1 MQGIFLHCLGGSP
14 SFGEHQ
20 KAEGWGGRAGS
31 QSLCV
36 GPIPFWSPAACSND
50 CLFGPPSLPHPAKA
64 WGCSGVRGSALVLG
78 VAVTTG
84 DSFLLP
90 DSVWL
95 ICKPALSPLLP
106 SEQWPYCS
114 ELPSR
119 YREGRRHRPHWPA
132 AGSVV
137 TSLFPPIGGLS
148 QSFHAGRVKAITFP
162 SLPWRGKKSLSEATL
177 TQRGA
182 GARDF
187 LLVFPPWK
195 SSRVRCRACFPGKN
209 MLTAL
214 MLCWMVKC
222 FFISFFAQNWLIPT
236 TQMLQLLPGYRSP
249 YNSMA
254 GRGSTPMPLSS
265 ICTGECPANL
275 FINPRESSP
284 GWVTPPQTQ
293 HVPKWNNHLPLS
305 ALLFPSHKPD
315 PLESAC
321 CPSPPLGHHL
331 FSQWDWV
338 HVMHVMCIGY
348 ISSTR
353 LWYCDITVDQEDT
366 HYIAWSKGINIT

>member
-1 MQGIFLHCLGGSP
+1 MVSAPQFLWCRESSYTILEGLLALGASESRGLRGP
-14 SFGEHQ
+14 CRFP
-20 KAEGWGGRAGS
+20 KP
-31 QSLCV
+31 LC
-36 GPIPFWSPAACSND
+36 GPHPFLISCCMFRND

-90 DSVWL
+90 DSVRL
-95 ICKPALSPLLP
+95 ICKPALSSLLP

-148 QSFHAGRVKAITFP
+148 QSFHAGHVKAIMFP
-162 SLPWRGKKSLSEATL
+162 SLPWRGKKSLSEATR

-214 MLCWMVKC
+214 MLCWMAKC

-236 TQMLQLLPGYRSP
+236 TRMLQLLPGYRSP
-249 YNSMA
+249 YNSRA
-254 GRGSTPMPLSS
+254 GRGSTPKPS
-265 ICTGECPANL
+265 
-275 FINPRESSP
+275 SSP
-284 GWVTPPQTQ
+284 KCTSLSITQ
-293 HVPKWNNHLPLS
+293 ARSPGICLLS
-305 ALLFPSHKPD
+305 FPSPR
-315 PLESAC
+315 
-321 CPSPPLGHHL
+321 PSSFFAIGLSTCHVC
-331 FSQWDWV
+331 DVYWV
-338 HVMHVMCIGY
+338 RI
-348 ISSTR
+348 
-353 LWYCDITVDQEDT
+353 
-366 HYIAWSKGINIT
+366 